1 MILNN
6 IRLLLSKFKF
16 SNLSPRLLKEK
27 HNCPI
32 IKINIKDLH
41 KYQTSLYSILN
52 KMEENFESKLPKLGK
67 INLTIILKRSQR
79 QNNSR
84 PQNKEKISR

>member
-1 MILNN
+1 MIVNN
-6 IRLLLSKFKF
+6 IKQLFAKFQI
-16 SNLSPRLLKEK
+16 SNLSLKVLK
-27 HNCPI
+27 AKLNCPI

-67 INLTIILKRSQR
+67 IKFN
-79 QNNSR
+79 NNSNQVSATKQFKTSKQR
-84 PQNKEKISR
+84 KN